1 MTTILLDVKTKKLY
15 ADKRT
20 TYSHE
25 DYGFDEYTDGNL
37 KIHKDM
43 GHTNVAVYT
52 GSGCVANLDAF
63 RRGSNP
69 VSMSDTKAFHIE
81 YSQESKIFTVV
92 EAVPAKVKVLSWDYF
107 LGKRYY
113 WKKYAYVVTDCLTSG
128 SGSRYALGAYL
139 SGYPAER
146 IIPDIVAQLDVN
158 TSSDQNVFNFKTG
171 KFE

>member
-1 MTTILLDVKTKKLY
+1 MTTILLDVKNKKLY

-43 GHTNVAVYT
+43 GHANNAVYT
-52 GSGCVANLDAF
+52 GSGSVANLDAF
-63 RRGSNP
+63 RKGNTP
-69 VSMSDTKAFHIE
+69 VSMSDTMAFHIE

-92 EAVPAKVKVLSWDYF
+92 EAVPAKVKVFSLDSF

-113 WKKYAYVVTDCLTSG
+113 WKKHAYVVTDYLTAG
-128 SGSRYALGAYL
+128 SGSKYAIGAYL

-146 IIPDIVAQLDVN
+146 IIPNIVAQLDVG